1 MKVIGSAAK
10 TVFYLKKIQVQHT
23 SWRIRYKIKCK
34 STENELSNWLRYSEI
49 KRNQPVAI
57 IAREQFSGF
66 GQNSK
71 AWVSPKGGIWLSAA
85 YPIFSKEFTSQIF
98 SLSLGIKICEM
109 LSQENI
115 NVFLKWPNDIFV
127 GSKKLIG
134 FLPRV
139 ITRGKEINYVRIG
152 LGMNVLN
159 HTPLE
164 GISLSKILKTKNIN
178 QYYWTAKV
186 LKAFHDSIECNNKKQ
201 YVIKSANKFL
211 TKRFLPSGFCPH
223 KWQIKDIDS
232 NGNLR
237 IENETQLKVI
247 GRSEFN

>member
-1 MKVIGSAAK
+1 VKVIGSAAK
-10 TVFYLKKIQVQHT
+10 TIFYLKKIQGQYP
-23 SWRIRYKIKCK
+23 SWRLKYKIKCK
-34 STENELSNWLRYSEI
+34 STENELSNWLRYYEI
-49 KRNQPVAI
+49 KRNQPVAV

-71 AWVSPKGGIWLSAA
+71 TWVSPKGGIWLSAA
-85 YPIFSKEFTSQIF
+85 YPIFTKEFTSQIF

-109 LSQENI
+109 LRQENI

-139 ITRGKEINYVRIG
+139 ITRGREIIYVRVG

-159 HTPLE
+159 QTPSE
-164 GISLSKILKTKNIN
+164 GISLSKVLKTKNIN
-178 QYYWTAKV
+178 QHYWTAKV
-186 LKAFHDSIECNNKKQ
+186 LKAFHDSIECNNKKE
-201 YVIKSANKFL
+201 YVIKSANNFL
-211 TKRFLPSGFCPH
+211 TKRFLPSGYCPH
-223 KWQIKDIDS
+223 SWKIKDIDS

-247 GRSEFN
+247 RRF

>member
-1 MKVIGSAAK
+1 VKVIGSAAK
-10 TVFYLKKIQVQHT
+10 TVFYLKKIQGQYP
-23 SWRIRYKIKCK
+23 SWRLQYKIKCK

-71 AWVSPKGGIWLSAA
+71 IWVSKKGGIWLSAA

-98 SLSLGIKICEM
+98 NLSLGIKICEM
-109 LSQENI
+109 LRQDNI
-115 NVFLKWPNDIFV
+115 NVCLKWPNDIFV

-139 ITRGKEINYVRIG
+139 ITRGKETIYVRIG

-159 HTPLE
+159 QTPSE
-164 GISLSKILKTKNIN
+164 GISLSKVLKTKNIN
-178 QYYWTAKV
+178 QHYWTAKV
-186 LKAFHDSIECNNKKQ
+186 IKAFHDSIECNNKKE

-211 TKRFLPSGFCPH
+211 TKRFLPSGFCPQTW
-223 KWQIKDIDS
+223 KIKDIDS

-237 IENETQLKVI
+237 IQNDTQEKVL
-247 GRSEFN
+247 RRF

>member
-1 MKVIGSAAK
+1 MKVIGSGAK
-10 TVFYLKKIQVQHT
+10 TVFYLKKIQGQYP
-23 SWRIRYKIKCK
+23 SWRLKYKIKCK
-34 STENELSNWLRYSEI
+34 STENELSNWLGDSEI

-66 GQNSK
+66 GQSSK
-71 AWVSPKGGIWLSAA
+71 KWVSPKGGIWLSAA
-85 YPIFSKEFTSQIF
+85 YPIFSKKFKSQIF

-109 LSQENI
+109 LRRENI

-127 GSKKLIG
+127 DSKKLIG

-139 ITRGKEINYVRIG
+139 ITRGKEIIYVRVG

-159 HTPLE
+159 QTPSE
-164 GISLSKILKTKNIN
+164 GISLSKVLKSKNIN

-186 LKAFHDSIECNNKKQ
+186 LKAFHDSIECNDKKD
-201 YVIKSANKFL
+201 YVIKSANNFL
-211 TKRFLPSGFCPH
+211 TKRFLPHGYCPQ
-223 KWQIKDIDS
+223 KWQINEIDS

-237 IENETQLKVI
+237 IQNQTQEKIL
-247 GRSEFN
+247 RRF

>member
-1 MKVIGSAAK
+1 MKNIGSAAK
-10 TVFYLKKIQVQHT
+10 TVFYLKKIQGQYP
-23 SWRIRYKIKCK
+23 SWRLQYKIKCK
-34 STENELSNWLRYSEI
+34 STENELTNWLGYSVI

-71 AWVSPKGGIWLSAA
+71 IWVSKKGGIWLSAA

-98 SLSLGIKICEM
+98 NLSLGIKICEM
-109 LSQENI
+109 LRQENI
-115 NVFLKWPNDIFV
+115 NVCLKWPNDIFF

-139 ITRGKEINYVRIG
+139 ITRGKEIIYVRVG

-159 HTPLE
+159 YTPSE

-186 LKAFHDSIECNNKKQ
+186 LKAFHDSIECNNKKE
-201 YVIKSANKFL
+201 YVIQSANKFL
-211 TKRFLPSGFCPH
+211 TKKFLPSGFSPY
-223 KWQIKDIDS
+223 KWKIKDIDS

-237 IENETQLKVI
+237 ITNETQEKVL
-247 GRSEFN
+247 RRF

>member
-10 TVFYLKKIQVQHT
+10 TVFYLKKIQGQHP
-23 SWRIRYKIKCK
+23 SWRLQYKIKCK

-49 KRNQPVAI
+49 RRNQPVAI

-71 AWVSPKGGIWLSAA
+71 TWVSPNGGIWLSAA
-85 YPIFSKEFTSQIF
+85 YPIFSREFTSQIF

-109 LSQENI
+109 LRQENI
-115 NVFLKWPNDIFV
+115 NAFLKWPNDIYV

-139 ITRGKEINYVRIG
+139 ITRGREIIYVRVG

-159 HTPLE
+159 YTPSE
-164 GISLSKILKTKNIN
+164 GISLSKVLQTKNIN
-178 QYYWTAKV
+178 QHYWTAKV
-186 LKAFHDSIECNNKKQ
+186 LKAFYDSIECNKKKE

-211 TKRFLPSGFCPH
+211 TKSFLPSGYCPH
-223 KWQIKDIDS
+223 TWKIKDIDS

-247 GRSEFN
+247 RRF